1 MRPHRCCRHGR
12 LASQLGHSSERR
24 VAVFVCARLGVGRMC
39 GQHGPTY
46 LTIILSAFLWS
57 LIDYMW
63 DLGFRDPDDDS
74 CGLHPLRSQYG
85 HCVRR
90 ALVNMM
96 FTMAI
101 FRDNLGRYCSAPL
114 LVEEE

>member
-1 MRPHRCCRHGR
+1 MMIPVDYT
-12 LASQLGHSSERR
+12 LLGLNM
-24 VAVFVCARLGVGRMC
+24 VIACDG
-39 GQHGPTY
+39 
-46 LTIILSAFLWS
+46 
-57 LIDYMW
+57 
-63 DLGFRDPDDDS
+63 
-74 CGLHPLRSQYG
+74 
-85 HCVRR
+85 